1 MDIRDDKRTVTN
13 RRERIKCN
21 LDSRTNRIHRQE
33 VMVAVV
39 LEGALAVAVD
49 AAVVINSC
57 NVPPDSQI
65 WRMRFLKTEITV
77 VG

>member
-1 MDIRDDKRTVTN
+1 
-13 RRERIKCN
+13 
-21 LDSRTNRIHRQE
+21 
-33 VMVAVV
+33 MVAVV

-57 NVPPDSQI
+57 DVPPDSQI
-65 WRMRFLKTEITV
+65 WRKRFLKTEIPV